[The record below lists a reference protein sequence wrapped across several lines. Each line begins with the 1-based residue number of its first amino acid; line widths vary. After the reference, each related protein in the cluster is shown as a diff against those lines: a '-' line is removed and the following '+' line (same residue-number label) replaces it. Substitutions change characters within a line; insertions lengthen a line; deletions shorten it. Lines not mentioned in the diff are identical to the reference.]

1 MNILRIAR
9 NFPSLR
15 RIKYGIEPT
24 VYYVSR
30 EQVQMG
36 LDVHIIC
43 KGSPQEKK
51 YEEIDGIKVHRVSSP
66 FDLTMLHRLLRLSK
80 ELQIDIIHS
89 HATSGFPYAIK
100 RKIFRNR
107 RSGHCYLVHIHGT
120 TKGILQ
126 AWSKTPSNILNK
138 EMIGRR
144 IKICFSI
151 MKENVSW
158 KGADALITNSQFLK
172 KELPNIYAIPKER
185 IHVVYN
191 GVDLQTFCPRNS
203 KNVILKKHGLDP
215 KSLIILYLGGF
226 RPVKGPLYI
235 IKAIEK
241 IHKEN
246 KDIKILFVGG
256 KNPLDIRHQEAM
268 MKLTRELRENGSIH
282 MIENIPHVQLPD
294 YYSAADAV
302 VVPSIYDAFP
312 KVILEAM
319 ACGTPVVASAVGGI
333 QELISH
339 GKTGILVKPADPEEL
354 AEAITAIVSDPELRN
369 KISDDAKKMVKE
381 RFTWEHVA
389 ENTLAVYEKLL
400 E

>member
-9 NFPSLR
+9 NFPSLD

-100 RKIFRNR
+100 RKIFGR
-107 RSGHCYLVHIHGT
+107 RRHGHCNLVHIHGT

-144 IKICFSI
+144 IRICFSI
-151 MKENVSW
+151 MKENVTW

-191 GVDLQTFCPRNS
+191 GVDLQVFYPRNS
-203 KNVILKKHGLDP
+203 RNVILKNSSRQRKGSPD
-215 KSLIILYLGGF
+215 LIILQAWQA
-226 RPVKGPLYI
+226 I
-235 IKAIEK
+235 I
-241 IHKEN
+241 
-246 KDIKILFVGG
+246 
-256 KNPLDIRHQEAM
+256 
-268 MKLTRELRENGSIH
+268 LR
-282 MIENIPHVQLPD
+282 MTV
-294 YYSAADAV
+294 
-302 VVPSIYDAFP
+302 
-312 KVILEAM
+312 
-319 ACGTPVVASAVGGI
+319 
-333 QELISH
+333 
-339 GKTGILVKPADPEEL
+339 
-354 AEAITAIVSDPELRN
+354 
-369 KISDDAKKMVKE
+369 
-381 RFTWEHVA
+381 
-389 ENTLAVYEKLL
+389 LL
-400 E
+400 